1 MDKSITLNKSK
12 VDQAVQYA
20 VKHVKSWTREEL
32 RKILSL
38 KPIKNERPLIIQ
50 IGEHGYIIG
59 RYAIKHENNLWHM
72 IYCYSD
78 EEFVFTNK
86 HAAIFY
92 AVCYQSNRILI
103 ADQIK
108 NYNEDINR
116 LIVEV
121 DRLNQ
126 RLKQAIKRK
135 NSVNI
140 DLYCSRYEHALAQL
154 KIRRFQLEKTLK
166 SAKYMNY

>member
-1 MDKSITLNKSK
+1 MDKSTTLNKSK

-32 RKILSL
+32 RKILSA
-38 KPIKNERPLIIQ
+38 KPIKNELPLIIQ
-50 IGEHGYIIG
+50 MGDHGYIIG
-59 RYAIKHENNLWHM
+59 LYAIKHENNLWHM
-72 IYCYSD
+72 IYRYSD
-78 EEFVFTNK
+78 EELVFANK

-92 AVCYQSNRILI
+92 AVCNQSNRTLI

-108 NYNEDINR
+108 NYDEDINR

-140 DLYCSRYEHALAQL
+140 DLYRSRYEHAVAQL
-154 KIRRFQLEKTLK
+154 KSRQFRLEKTLK